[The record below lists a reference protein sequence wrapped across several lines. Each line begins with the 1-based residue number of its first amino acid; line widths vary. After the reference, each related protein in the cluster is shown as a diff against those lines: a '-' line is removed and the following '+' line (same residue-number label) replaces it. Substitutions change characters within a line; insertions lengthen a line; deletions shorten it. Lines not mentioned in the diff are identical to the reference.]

1 MKAQDFI
8 SELEQLGYN
17 VEKEIYNRDYNAK
30 IHYVNVEGN
39 YIGIEHIFNGNY
51 VDEVS
56 ERERITLLC
65 IINAGIK
72 EGKYLVSEESCP
84 PEKSFMVCKWGGLT
98 TSLFTLSVHLCDCDK
113 FYVLDN
119 VDKYQELSDLADGFY
134 GATAMCGN
142 EPKIYSYFLAQLRLN
157 GIKIYES
164 NAIKDMRIYR
174 GLSQK
179 ELAEKTGLTQ
189 SKISAYENCDDFS
202 NITVGS
208 IKAIAD
214 ALDCSI
220 DTLI

>member
-8 SELEQLGYN
+8 SELEQLGYT

-39 YIGIEHIFNGNY
+39 YIGIEHIFSGNY

-72 EGKYLVSEESCP
+72 EGKYLVSEEFYGT
-84 PEKSFMVCKWGGLT
+84 ERNFIVGKWGGLT
-98 TSLFTLSVHLCDCDK
+98 ISLFLLSARFSTSDK
-113 FYVLDN
+113 FYVLEN
-119 VDKYQELSDLADGFY
+119 VENYRELSELEYGFY
-134 GATAMCGN
+134 SASAMYGN
-142 EPKIYSYFLAQLRLN
+142 EPKSYSYFLAQLRLN
-157 GIKIYES
+157 GIKISES

-174 GLSQK
+174 RLSQK

-208 IKAIAD
+208 MKAIAE

-220 DTLI
+220 DILI